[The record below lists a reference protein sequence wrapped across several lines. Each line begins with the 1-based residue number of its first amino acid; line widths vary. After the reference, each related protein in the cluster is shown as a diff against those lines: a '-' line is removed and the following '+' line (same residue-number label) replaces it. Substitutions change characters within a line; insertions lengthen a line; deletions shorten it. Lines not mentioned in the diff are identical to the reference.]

1 MLLIVT
7 AALLAAPAQHMVH
20 RPAPPPPPLVCD
32 LTRTP
37 DPATLTASCPDAPD
51 AQALVQAS
59 LDAISLPEDVW
70 LASGS
75 VTVLPADTPPGW
87 SVPAQRLAFRQP
99 NFPPRAL
106 ERGDDGYCL
115 TGGVVGADGALIE
128 PRSACTATGDEQV
141 RQAFVYEAQRVT
153 PALRVIGEHNGRC
166 IVLPMIFRI
175 GGDRA
180 PLPAPDSSEVC
191 PAEEPAPAAAP

>member
-7 AALLAAPAQHMVH
+7 AALLAAPAQPMVH

-32 LTRTP
+32 LIRTP
-37 DPATLTASCPDAPD
+37 DPATLTAHCPDAPD

-59 LDAISLPEDVW
+59 LDAIRLPEDVW

-75 VTVLPADTPPGW
+75 VTVLPADTPSGW
-87 SVPAQRLAFRQP
+87 SVAAQRLVFRQP

-106 ERGDDGYCL
+106 ERGAEGRCL

-128 PRSACTATGDEQV
+128 PRSACNTTGDDQV
-141 RQAFVYEAQRVT
+141 RQAFVYEAQRVA
-153 PALRVIGEHNGRC
+153 PALRVIGAHHGRC
-166 IVLPMIFRI
+166 ILLPLEFRLD
-175 GGDRA
+175 GDGLT
-180 PLPAPDSSEVC
+180 LPSPGRDEVC
-191 PAEEPAPAAAP
+191 PPEETAPAAAP

>member
-1 MLLIVT
+1 
-7 AALLAAPAQHMVH
+7 MVH

-59 LDAISLPEDVW
+59 LDAISLPDNVW

-87 SVPAQRLAFRQP
+87 SVPAQMLVHRQP
-99 NFPPRAL
+99 DFPPRAL
-106 ERGDDGYCL
+106 EHGAEGRCL

-141 RQAFVYEAQRVT
+141 RQAFVYEAQRVA
-153 PALRVIGEHNGRC
+153 PALRVIGAHHGRC
-166 IVLPMIFRI
+166 ILLPLEFRLD
-175 GGDRA
+175 GDGLTLA
-180 PLPAPDSSEVC
+180 FPGHDEVC
-191 PAEEPAPAAAP
+191 PPEEPAPAAAP